1 MKGKSAHDIET
12 ELDPWKVF
20 MVKSNASEVQRLVV
34 PWLIAMYGLT
44 YAKSLK
50 LDVIKQQIMAVAQ
63 LLGLL
68 TNCKAEAEE
77 FPVGLNDIAK
87 KCKAAAGMFIHIC
100 WVKKQ

>member
-1 MKGKSAHDIET
+1 
-12 ELDPWKVF
+12 

-50 LDVIKQQIMAVAQ
+50 LDVIKQQIMAVAP

-68 TNCKAEAEE
+68 TNCKAAAEE

-87 KCKAAAGMFIHIC
+87 KCKAAAGMLSYLC
-100 WVKKQ
+100 WVK